1 MIAASFSFFFAA
13 MFASKAMR
21 AVSCAWWSEAIVWSI
36 VAAVAIV
43 FGAIKV
49 MF

>member
-1 MIAASFSFFFAA
+1 MIAASASFFFAG

-36 VAAVAIV
+36 VAALALV
-43 FGAIKV
+43 FGAVKV
-49 MF
+49 AL

>member
-1 MIAASFSFFFAA
+1 MIAASASFFFAG

-21 AVSCAWWSEAIVWSI
+21 AVSCAWWSAAFVWSV

-43 FGAIKV
+43 FGAVKV
-49 MF
+49 MY